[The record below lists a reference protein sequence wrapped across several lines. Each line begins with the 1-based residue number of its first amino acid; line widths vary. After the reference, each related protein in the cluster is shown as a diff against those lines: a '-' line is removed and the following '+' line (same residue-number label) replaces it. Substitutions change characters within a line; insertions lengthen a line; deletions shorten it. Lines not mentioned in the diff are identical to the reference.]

1 MTKPASKPTYFISCL
16 LLATALSFAPAA
28 TAKKAQAQTV
38 SAYQTTSPS
47 GLMANTGQTGG
58 VIGGSFGRTIPS
70 LMQRGIAQQAPTSIY
85 GAEKQLEQ
93 QLMAQ
98 PLQANVAP
106 VMVNPI
112 QPVSPQDW
120 MATAPAPIMID
131 PAFQNAPAV
140 PVIQNNSFAGDFVD
154 NGDYQTQIVK
164 VPVPVYQPAMQQQQ
178 APQPTFM
185 QPIMDSNTQYVGANT
200 PLSAPMAQAN
210 GQVSALTSPL
220 PDYNN
225 GYNAGGEFGVDR
237 DTGIDRSIMPSPLF
251 TPSRRTTQSIN
262 AQPYQ
267 DIPAQPGLAF
277 EIDQIDD
284 LGSETLITR
293 KIGDMRGDLN
303 KLQEA
308 IAIAKEQ
315 LEKLRYSAELQAAD
329 YYAVVAAIQ
338 ARLQAGSTP
347 GNPRLVNSWNIAQD
361 RLDRLS
367 EDIDSL
373 GGLATKV
380 AAQANLG
387 KFLLEAS
394 RATYGLSGALESD
407 HALLEVLED
416 DATNTILVINRLLN
430 ESTDDINRRTA
441 YLSAERKNLQSLA
454 VGITNGELFGRS
466 LTNQYFR
473 RVTDPTSAAG
483 LQRLR
488 SEGKRPLAVIRFNQ
502 DNVNYQQPV
511 YAALN
516 DAIRAN
522 PDTQFEIIA
531 IAPNEG
537 TSAELALASTDAKQ
551 KAENVVRTLSNMG
564 LPNARMQVSS
574 SMSTEADTTEV
585 HIYVR

>member
-1 MTKPASKPTYFISCL
+1 MTKSASKPTQFISCL
-16 LLATALSFAPAA
+16 LLATALSLAPA
-28 TAKKAQAQTV
+28 TMVKKAQAQTV

-47 GLMANTGQTGG
+47 GLMANTTQTGG
-58 VIGGSFGRTIPS
+58 VIGGSYGRTVPS
-70 LMQRGIAQQAPTSIY
+70 LMQREIAQQAPTSIY
-85 GAEKQLEQ
+85 GADQ
-93 QLMAQ
+93 Q
-98 PLQANVAP
+98 LQANVAP
-106 VMVNPI
+106 VNVNPI
-112 QPVSPQDW
+112 QPISAQDW
-120 MATAPAPIMID
+120 MVNAPTPIMID

-140 PVIQNNSFAGDFVD
+140 PVMQNNDFNNNFVD
-154 NGDYQTQIVK
+154 NGEYQTQIVR
-164 VPVPVYQPAMQQQQ
+164 VPVPVYQPVMQQQ
-178 APQPTFM
+178 APQQVFM
-185 QPIMDSNTQYVGANT
+185 QPIMDSNTQFVGTNT
-200 PLSAPMAQAN
+200 PLNAPMAQAN
-210 GQVSALTSPL
+210 GQVSTLTSPL
-220 PDYNN
+220 PDYNNGYN

-237 DTGIDRSIMPSPLF
+237 DTGIDRSILPSPLF
-251 TPSRRTTQSIN
+251 TPSQRTTQSMN
-262 AQPYQ
+262 QLPYQ